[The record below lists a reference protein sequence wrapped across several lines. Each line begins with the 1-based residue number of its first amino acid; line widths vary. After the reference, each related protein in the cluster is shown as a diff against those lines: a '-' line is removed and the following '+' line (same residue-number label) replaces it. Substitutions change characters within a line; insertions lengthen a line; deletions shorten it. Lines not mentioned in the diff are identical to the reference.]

1 MENETISGK
10 MAKSVFEE
18 MFATGKAPGVI
29 VSEKGLKQMSND
41 DDILAVI
48 RKEFDANPGQLAGYI
63 GGNDR
68 LHGFFVG
75 LVMKATGG
83 SANPKKVN
91 DLIRQEAAARK
102 G

>member
-1 MENETISGK
+1 MFASGK
-10 MAKSVFEE
+10 TANE
-18 MFATGKAPGVI
+18 I
-29 VSEKGLKQMSND
+29 VNDRGLKQLSND
-41 DDILAVI
+41 SDILAVV
-48 RKEFDANPGQLAGYI
+48 RKEFDTNPEQLAGYL

-75 LVMKATGG
+75 QVMKATGG

-102 G
+102 GS